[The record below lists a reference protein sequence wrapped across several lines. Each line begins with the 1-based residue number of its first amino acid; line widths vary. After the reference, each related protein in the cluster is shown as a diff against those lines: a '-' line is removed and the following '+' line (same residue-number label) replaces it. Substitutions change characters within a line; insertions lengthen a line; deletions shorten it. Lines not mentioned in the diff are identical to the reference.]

1 MQLACPVAAQLIT
14 SHAGLELPGGL
25 DEGAVVLICSCSLRS
40 EYLLQL
46 ALNYAGLGLLE
57 GLGEGFGLLKGLG
70 EGLALPG
77 LADC

>member
-1 MQLACPVAAQLIT
+1 M
-14 SHAGLELPGGL
+14 
-25 DEGAVVLICSCSLRS
+25 VLICSCSLRS